1 MVVLHECAGDPELG
15 EGRHRIDLGEP
26 TTGIAKTLWADEL
39 DKVGHK
45 DTYTEVKR
53 VGEANYLLK
62 KKCVGEISSIHA
74 VSVR

>member
-39 DKVGHK
+39 DKVRHK
-45 DTYTEVKR
+45 DTYTEVTKDR
-53 VGEANYLLK
+53 EANYLADGPLMA
-62 KKCVGEISSIHA
+62 CDHSHA
-74 VSVR
+74 IN